1 MKQCIENPN
10 DVDWVKFWS
19 EKLANKKDKDW
30 DKAAPG
36 FYRRT
41 KKEDYNDALFEK
53 LILTDEY
60 SVLDVGCGEGSVTI
74 PIAKRVKKVIGVDS
88 SPKMLEYLKKRADDN
103 NIDNIETI
111 LKPIEEIT
119 YDEIGDVDVVVCS
132 RSLNGIIPIDKVL
145 SELDKIA
152 NKYVFITIFGPENKK
167 IEKDFDKELKIQTE
181 DFPDYNYF
189 FNILFNM
196 GIYAN
201 IERFDLNN
209 YREYDSIENAM
220 DNGKFRLDLY
230 SDEEKEL
237 LKEYLKRILT
247 YDEESKKYYNVK
259 DKADWI
265 MVWWKKQQM
274 SYVGVKT
281 PNNHIFLN
289 KMKLVTFYHGLD
301 YFQK

>member
-10 DVDWVKFWS
+10 DVKWEEFWA
-19 EKLANKKDKDW
+19 ERLENKVNKDW

-36 FYRRT
+36 FYKRT
-41 KKEDYNDALFEK
+41 RKDDYQDALFDK
-53 LILTDEY
+53 LILDEND

-74 PIAKRVKKVIGVDS
+74 PIARRVKKVIGLDS
-88 SPKMLEYLKKRADDN
+88 SPKMLEYLEKRALDN
-103 NIDNIETI
+103 KIDNIETI
-111 LKPIEEIT
+111 LKPIEEIK

-132 RSLNGIIPIDKVL
+132 RSLNGIIPIREVL
-145 SELDKIA
+145 MELDKIA

-167 IEKDFDKELKIQTE
+167 IEKDFDKELGIKTE

-209 YREYDSIENAM
+209 YREYDSIEDAM

-230 SDEEKEL
+230 SDDEKAL
-237 LKEYLKRILT
+237 LKEYLERILT
-247 YDEESKKYYNVK
+247 KDEKTGKYYNVK

-265 MVWWKKQQM
+265 MVWWKKE
-274 SYVGVKT
+274 KK
-281 PNNHIFLN
+281 I
-289 KMKLVTFYHGLD
+289 K
-301 YFQK
+301 

>member
-10 DVDWVKFWS
+10 DVDWLGFWA
-19 EKLANKKDKDW
+19 ERLETKVNKDW

-36 FYRRT
+36 FYKRT
-41 KKEDYNDALFEK
+41 RKDDYQTALFDK
-53 LILTDEY
+53 LILDENDV
-60 SVLDVGCGEGSVTI
+60 VLDVGCGEGSVTI
-74 PIAKRVKKVIGVDS
+74 PIAKRVKKVIGLDS
-88 SPKMLEYLKKRADDN
+88 STKMLEYLEKRANDN
-103 NIDNIETI
+103 NITNIETI
-111 LKPIEEIT
+111 LKPIEEIK

-132 RSLNGIIPIDKVL
+132 RSLNGIIPIDEVL
-145 SELDKIA
+145 TELDKIT

-167 IEKDFDKELKIQTE
+167 IEKDFDKELGIKTE

-209 YREYDSIENAM
+209 YREYDSIEEAF

-230 SDEEKEL
+230 SDDEKEL

-247 YDEESKKYYNVK
+247 FDEERGKYFNVK

-265 MVWWKKQQM
+265 MVWWKKE
-274 SYVGVKT
+274 K
-281 PNNHIFLN
+281 
-289 KMKLVTFYHGLD
+289 
-301 YFQK
+301 